1 MIPTTESNGVPAP
14 EPRLAIAQE
23 REAGTLCAA
32 CSKELLGGERVAFC
46 RDCGAIH
53 HQDCWRPPNG
63 CAAYECTESRVSHE
77 RLEQVAIRV
86 SADDLR
92 AAVPLPAAV
101 PAKGG
106 VDGLKPRW
114 NRASLWAI
122 AIAILGAPLFGL
134 VTGAIAM
141 LVACIALVS
150 HRPNQR
156 GVVLAAAAMTL
167 GLADIVGWAVGL
179 SYYLG
184 GSGVHV
190 SFAEMAIDDES
201 LNELPSHIARAMRAN
216 VMINANMGIGRLGMG
231 SGVVLHIVDGLS
243 FIVTNRHVVD
253 GGYTSGTTTAPTDL
267 SSMGRLTVGSITAV
281 QAPATVVW
289 VAPHGVDLALIS
301 ARLPAGVVDV
311 AHWDAD
317 KDVVV
322 GDPVFAIGNPHGLGW
337 THTSGSISQI
347 RRQTRSGFSYR
358 ILQTSA
364 AINSGNSGGG
374 LYDST
379 GRLVGINTMTAE
391 KRFAE
396 GLGFSIA
403 YEALIDL
410 APKEFGLQSRNPESP
425 TDATS
430 NASTDVTAPAP

>member
-1 MIPTTESNGVPAP
+1 MIPTTESNGSHAP
-14 EPRLAIAQE
+14 DPRFAIAQE

-32 CSKELLGGERVAFC
+32 CSQELTTGERVAFC

-53 HQDCWRPPNG
+53 HQDCWRPANG
-63 CAAYECTESRVSHE
+63 CAAYECTEARASHE
-77 RLEQVAIRV
+77 RLEQVAIRI

-92 AAVPLPAAV
+92 AATPLPAAAPV
-101 PAKGG
+101 KGG
-106 VDGLKPRW
+106 VDDLKPRW
-114 NRASLWAI
+114 NRASVWAI
-122 AIAILGAPLFGL
+122 TIAILGVPLFGL

-156 GVVLAAAAMTL
+156 GVVLAAVAMAL

-179 SYYLG
+179 SSYMG
-184 GSGVHV
+184 GNTGHV
-190 SFAEMAIDDES
+190 SLAEMAIDDES

-216 VMINANMGIGRLGMG
+216 VMINSDMGIGRMGMG
-231 SGVVLHIVDGLS
+231 SGVVLQIVDGLS
-243 FIVTNRHVVD
+243 YIVTNRHVVD
-253 GGYTSGTTTAPTDL
+253 SSYTSGTTTAPNDL
-267 SSMGRLTVGSITAV
+267 SSMARLTVGSITAV
-281 QAPATVVW
+281 QAPASVVW

-311 AHWDAD
+311 AHWETD
-317 KDVVV
+317 KDTVV

-347 RRQTRSGFSYR
+347 RRQTRGGFSYR

-374 LYDST
+374 LYDSS
-379 GRLVGINTMTAE
+379 GRLLGINTMTAE

-403 YEALIDL
+403 YEALINL
-410 APKEFGLQSRNPESP
+410 APKEFSLKSRNPE
-425 TDATS
+425 
-430 NASTDVTAPAP
+430 ASTEAPKNLTAPAP